1 MPILYW
7 YFPMIIFSGVCDLMS
22 PDLGPSP
29 LASAPTACGSAH
41 DDNIEAVGDEVGHT
55 RHWPH

>member
-22 PDLGPSP
+22 PDLGRLP
-29 LASAPTACGSAH
+29 LASAPTAYGSAH
-41 DDNIEAVGDEVGHT
+41 DDDIEAVCDEVGHT
-55 RHWPH
+55 CHRPR